1 MTSENI
7 IVERYALAL
16 FINMERLGQV
26 DEIFSEINQF
36 FDQIKSRKSV
46 EKLLLNKFV
55 PKKTK
60 MIFCNTL
67 LSKIKIS
74 DLLRR
79 FTKVLIDKQRL
90 YLLKKVIAS
99 LEKII
104 NKKNNIKVLELIL
117 AKQLDDNSF
126 NEVKN
131 ALMKYFNDMNIKF
144 NISYNSCILGGMII
158 KKESLM
164 LDLSLLS
171 RIKKIEFLIKDANL
185 KLMN

>member
-1 MTSENI
+1 MISENI
-7 IVERYALAL
+7 IVKRYALAL
-16 FINMERLGQV
+16 FINMEQLDQV
-26 DEIFSEINQF
+26 DEIFGEINQF
-36 FDQIKSRKSV
+36 FDLIKIRKSV

-60 MIFCNTL
+60 MIFCNTI
-67 LSKIKIS
+67 LSKTKTS
-74 DLLRR
+74 DLLRG
-79 FTKVLIDKQRL
+79 FIKVLIDKQRL
-90 YLLKKVIAS
+90 YLLKKVVAS
-99 LEKII
+99 LEEII

-126 NEVKN
+126 SEVKDV
-131 ALMKYFNDMNIKF
+131 LMKYFNDMNIKF
-144 NISYNSCILGGMII
+144 NITHNSCILGGMII

-171 RIKKIEFLIKDANL
+171 RIKKIEFLMKDANL